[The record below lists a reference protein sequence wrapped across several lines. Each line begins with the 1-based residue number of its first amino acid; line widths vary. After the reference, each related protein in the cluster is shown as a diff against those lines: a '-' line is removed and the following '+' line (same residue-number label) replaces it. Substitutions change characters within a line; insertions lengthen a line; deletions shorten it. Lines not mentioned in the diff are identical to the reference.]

1 MKRFALFLCVLAM
14 LLTMFTFV
22 GCRDDEQEEP
32 QDPPTQ
38 QGGPNS
44 DNSILD
50 DGSEPVDE
58 LPDIFE
64 AKGK

>member
-32 QDPPTQ
+32 QDPSTEQ
-38 QGGPNS
+38 SGPNS
-44 DNSILD
+44 DDSVVNKDNAQND
-50 DGSEPVDE
+50 DTAA
-58 LPDIFE
+58 DIFD
-64 AKGK
+64 

>member
-32 QDPPTQ
+32 QVPGTEQ
-38 QGGPNS
+38 SGPNS
-44 DNSILD
+44 DDSVVNKDNAQND
-50 DGSEPVDE
+50 DTAA
-58 LPDIFE
+58 DIFD
-64 AKGK
+64 